1 MTNKLHPGEQ
11 WELDYTTPDVFL
23 FDSTS
28 TKRSPGRPLVGT
40 YTDTPSGAMFWFELK
55 DRKPQGNEE

>member
-11 WELDYTTPDVFL
+11 WELDYTTLDVFL

-28 TKRSPGRPLVGT
+28 TERSPARPLVGT
-40 YTDTPSGAMFWFELK
+40 YIDAPSGAIVWFELK
-55 DRKPQGNEE
+55 DRKSQGNGE

>member
-11 WELDYTTPDVFL
+11 WELDYTTLDVFL

-28 TKRSPGRPLVGT
+28 TKRSSARPLVGT
-40 YTDTPSGAMFWFELK
+40 YVDALSGAIVRFNLK
-55 DRKPQGNEE
+55 ARKPQGNGE